1 MASIK
6 NLDEFAREAAR
17 RAFDETTICGHPFM
31 EIVEDIVQG
40 RLIYRKDVLDAIA
53 DHEKKI
59 KSGSDL
65 YDLAHEHLAEVTQM
79 ITFPPDGMRPLCG
92 HEKCEAAKR
101 YAAVSCERCRCW
113 TNEEVEK

>member
-6 NLDEFAREAAR
+6 NLDEYAREVAR
-17 RAFDETTICGHPFM
+17 RAVEEITICGHPLM
-31 EIVEDIVQG
+31 EIVEDIAQG
-40 RLIYRKDVLDAIA
+40 RLIYRRDVLDMIA

-65 YDLAHEHLAEVTQM
+65 YDLAHEHLAEVVQM

-92 HEKCEAAKR
+92 PEKCDAAR
-101 YAAVSCERCRCW
+101 IYSLDCERCRCW
-113 TNEEVEK
+113 TNEEGQE